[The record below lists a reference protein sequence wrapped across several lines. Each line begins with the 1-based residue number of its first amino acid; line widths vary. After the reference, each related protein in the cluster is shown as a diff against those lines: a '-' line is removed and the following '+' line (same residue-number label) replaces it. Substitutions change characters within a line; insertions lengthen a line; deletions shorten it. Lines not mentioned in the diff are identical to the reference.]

1 MKCAQVVLGEPPVW
15 EETEGPR
22 RAGEPSD
29 PQASLSPVKGRE
41 RTWMDTTY
49 TARQSRKVRESFC
62 KILELK

>member
-1 MKCAQVVLGEPPVW
+1 MKCAQVVLGDPPVW

-49 TARQSRKVRESFC
+49 TARQSRKV
-62 KILELK
+62 